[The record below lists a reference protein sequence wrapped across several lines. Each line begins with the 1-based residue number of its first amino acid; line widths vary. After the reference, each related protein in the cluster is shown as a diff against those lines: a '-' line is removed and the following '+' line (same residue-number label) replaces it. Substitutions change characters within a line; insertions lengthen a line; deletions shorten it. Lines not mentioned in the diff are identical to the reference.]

1 MPDPAWSTQTVLDG
15 KSSDD
20 AAIGLVCSGRGNNSF
35 PILRRTGCRVGL
47 NPKTNSQIRRSD
59 ELDSRVLEDL
69 ANLFDGIKVGLDT
82 TFRALQPAY
91 GRKRQPRKPGKLV
104 LPPSEER
111 ACCLNLS
118 RVNEH
123 LRLLIPSG
131 SHCEFQSAGPRP
143 VRKQVPYQSSSVV
156 AKSIGCGP
164 KSNER
169 RTCERSRFQPHSPH
183 VSLGDAAK
191 RKLHRS
197 RRKALPRPFVA
208 GRDIRPQLESWE
220 EMPRL
225 RHAL

>member
-1 MPDPAWSTQTVLDG
+1 MQDPAWSTQTMRDG

-20 AAIGLVCSGRGNNSF
+20 AAIGLACSGRGNNSF

-91 GRKRQPRKPGKLV
+91 GRKRQPGKLGKLV

-111 ACCLNLS
+111 PCCLNLS

-131 SHCEFQSAGPRP
+131 SHSEFQSGRAAPSAKASP
-143 VRKQVPYQSSSVV
+143 IPKQQH
-156 AKSIGCGP
+156 
-164 KSNER
+164 R
-169 RTCERSRFQPHSPH
+169 REVHWVQ
-183 VSLGDAAK
+183 AEIK
-191 RKLHRS
+191 
-197 RRKALPRPFVA
+197 
-208 GRDIRPQLESWE
+208 
-220 EMPRL
+220 
-225 RHAL
+225 